1 MDRMGVTETGCRRM
15 GSQRVWCT
23 RMRSQRLGVEGW
35 GHRGCGVQGWGSQGL
50 GVEGWGSP
58 RLGVEGWGTEAGC
71 GRNGSTEVKVWKD
84 WASNSQRAQ
93 DLKQEIRMFHGIS
106 LPSIVSTD

>member
-1 MDRMGVTETGCRRM
+1 MYKDEVTEAGCGRM
-15 GSQRVWCT
+15 GSQRVWCA
-23 RMRSQRLGVEGW
+23 RMGV
-35 GHRGCGVQGWGSQGL
+35 
-50 GVEGWGSP
+50 
-58 RLGVEGWGTEAGC
+58 TEAGC